1 MADGRRTAV
10 AEDESQ
16 IAAIQRR
23 ADQDTNPDMTRPIR
37 SVLVL
42 SILAVAVA
50 ACAPA
55 AGSPSATPD
64 SPSQPAAPS
73 VEPSVAPSEEATQD
87 REVVGTITVA
97 EMAFSGPGA
106 TIAETIPN
114 GDSGELPDL
123 VNGVIFL
130 DTDGTIY
137 LASAVTDTTAPAF
150 EGPMLEV
157 LNMASDGPEWDMESA
172 ELLGLEEAN
181 GIVFRQE
188 AQVLGFI
195 DVP

>member
-1 MADGRRTAV
+1 MA
-10 AEDESQ
+10 
-16 IAAIQRR
+16 
-23 ADQDTNPDMTRPIR
+23 P
-37 SVLVL
+37 
-42 SILAVAVA
+42 
-50 ACAPA
+50 
-55 AGSPSATPD
+55 
-64 SPSQPAAPS
+64 
-73 VEPSVAPSEEATQD
+73 PSEEATQD
-87 REVVGTITVA
+87 RDVVGTITVA

-123 VNGVIFL
+123 VNGVLFL

-137 LASAVTDTTAPAF
+137 LASAVTDASAPTF

-157 LNMASDGPEWDMESA
+157 LNMANDGPEWDMESA